1 VAKQEE
7 SKSPRRPRPSG
18 ASQRRAAANPYNT
31 VAASK
36 RRAERIAR
44 SGGTGRRAPGIENL
58 DALEAAEAALR
69 GEPRP
74 TKQKRQADPNHL
86 DQETIAD
93 ILAHP
98 TKFVSEDELR
108 SEYAYVLNDI
118 RSMALLALGLVVL
131 LVVLASVLPTAIL

>member
-1 VAKQEE
+1 MTKQEE
-7 SKSPRRPRPSG
+7 SKSPRRPRPTGS
-18 ASQRRAAANPYNT
+18 SQRRPAANPYNT

-36 RRAERIAR
+36 RRAERSVR
-44 SGGTGRRAPGIENL
+44 SGGTGRRAPGIENV
-58 DALEAAEAALR
+58 DALEAAEAALMGR
-69 GEPRP
+69 PAP
-74 TKQKRQADPNHL
+74 TKRKPEHQF

-98 TKFVSEDELR
+98 TKFVSEEELR

-118 RSMALLALGLVVL
+118 RSMGLLALGLVVL